1 MSNATPEP
9 AKGRLGQMRQ
19 AYTITKRSD
28 RNIGLIL
35 LLTFLLAGGLAATL
49 GFFVFGSGTFGLIIT
64 IVFGILIGIL
74 AALIVFGRRAEKA
87 AYAQVEGQVGA
98 AAGALQML
106 RRGWELKPAVAFTK
120 NQDVVHRVVG
130 RPGIILVGEGNPTRV
145 RNLLTAE
152 KKKHARIGGDE
163 VPVIDIVVGN
173 GPDEVKL
180 TKLIK
185 HLRKLPKNIKPAQMT
200 AVLYK
205 LKALDAMRPA
215 APMPRGPV
223 PTSMKGSRKAMRG

>member
-1 MSNATPEP
+1 MSNTVPTP

-19 AYTITKRSD
+19 AYQITKRSD

-35 LLTFLLAGGLAATL
+35 LLTFLVVGGAFAALAYVL
-49 GFFVFGSGTFGLIIT
+49 FGSGLLGIIVTVVFGLLT
-64 IVFGILIGIL
+64 GILGV
-74 AALIVFGRRAEKA
+74 LIVFGRRAEKA
-87 AYAQVEGQVGA
+87 AYAQVEGQRGA

-106 RRGWELKPAVAFTK
+106 RRGWEVKPAVSFNK

-130 RPGIILVGEGNPTRV
+130 RPGIILVGEGSPNPV
-145 RNLLTAE
+145 RGLIASE
-152 KKKHARIGGDE
+152 VKKHARVGGDD
-163 VPVIDIVVGN
+163 VPVIGIIVGN
-173 GPDEVKL
+173 DEGQVPL
-180 TKLIK
+180 TKLVK
-185 HLRKLPKNIKPAQMT
+185 HVNKLPKRIKPAQMSEL
-200 AVLYK
+200 VYK